1 MDIRRSKP
9 ANNFMGNPRHTD
21 EAPIRPKEVYLSA
34 YCHVKAT
41 FSSLLLSA
49 LLIQFLELHN
59 KLGRICVQL
68 LSNY

>member
-1 MDIRRSKP
+1 MDIHRSKP
-9 ANNFMGNPRHTD
+9 ANNFLGNPRHTG
-21 EAPIRPKEVYLSA
+21 EAPIRPKQVYLPP

-49 LLIQFLELHN
+49 LLRQWLELHN